1 MNDSSKQPVVVSG
14 VTKGLGR
21 ALIRRFAALGH
32 PVAGCGRDAEALAGL
47 ETELEAELGEGR
59 HRLDRVDVTDAGQVE
74 AWAEAVRRELGA
86 PGLVIANAGAINA
99 PAPLWEVPPA
109 EFDAVMRV
117 NVGGVYAMARA
128 FVPRIADGGTL
139 VNISSGWGRNPRA
152 MLATYTASKFAVE
165 GLTRA
170 LAQEAAQLRPGVRV
184 VALDPGGG
192 INTDM
197 LATCLPD
204 EHDQYPTP
212 DEWAG
217 TAADYLLHRL
227 PVERSEA
234 NLILS

>member
-1 MNDSSKQPVVVSG
+1 MTVNDSKQPVVVSG

-32 PVAGCGRDAEALAGL
+32 PVAGCGRDAGALA
-47 ETELEAELGEGR
+47 ELASELGGG
-59 HRLDRVDVTDAGQVE
+59 HRLDRVDVTDADQVD
-74 AWAEAVRRELGA
+74 AWADRVQRELGA
-86 PGLVIANAGAINA
+86 PGLVIANAGTINA

-109 EFDAVMRV
+109 EFDAVIRV

-128 FVPRIADGGTL
+128 FLPRIADGGTL
-139 VNISSGWGRNPRA
+139 VNFSSGWGRNPRA